1 MTHLLEA
8 LRAATDA
15 IRAHLLRASLTVLGM
30 VIGVAAV
37 IAVVALLQGFGQMIT
52 QQFRGLG
59 ANGMVVVAYLPEKAQ
74 LAGRT
79 ARLTPDDLVAIRR
92 QVTGVHAVVPLLTLA
107 QFSGQVAYGN
117 RSSATSITGTTSEFA
132 ANGAEYPTQGRFLV
146 SSDSQTRR
154 PVAVIGTSVVENLH
168 LPAHPEGRFISMYG
182 TWFKVVGV
190 LNKLGTLAGVLD
202 RDNRILIPYGTAVS
216 LSGRTI
222 PPNIAIEL
230 QADRAAD
237 VPRVE
242 GEITRVLR
250 RRHHLGSGQEDDF
263 KIQSAGE
270 LIKTLT
276 HVFDM
281 ISLVVGAIVGIALLV
296 GGVGIMNVLLV
307 SVTER
312 TREIGVCKS
321 LGATRSDV
329 LMQFLFE
336 ALLLALLGGLIGLGL
351 GMGLAALVAHL
362 VPALTGAHTPGWIVA
377 LSLGFTAAVGL
388 LFGIAPAAKA
398 AGLNPIDA
406 LRYE

>member
-1 MTHLLEA
+1 MTRLLEA

-15 IRAHLLRASLTVLGM
+15 LRAHVLRASLTVLGM

-52 QQFRGLG
+52 KQFRSLG
-59 ANGMVVVAYLPEKAQ
+59 ANGMVIVAYLPEKAR
-74 LAGRT
+74 LAGRS
-79 ARLTPDDLVAIRR
+79 ARLTPDDLIAIRR
-92 QVTGVHAVVPLLTLA
+92 QVQGIRGVVPLLSLA

-117 RSSATSITGTTSEFA
+117 RSSATSITGTTSDYA
-132 ANGAEYPTQGRFLV
+132 AGGTHYPEQGRFLV
-146 SSDSQTRR
+146 SSDSLTRR
-154 PVAVIGTSVVENLH
+154 PVAVIGTSVIENLH
-168 LPAHPEGRFISMYG
+168 LPEHPEGRFISLYG

-202 RDNRILIPYGTAVS
+202 QDNRILIPYGTAVS
-216 LSGRTI
+216 LSGSTI
-222 PPNIAIEL
+222 PPNIAIQL
-230 QADRAAD
+230 QAERAAD
-237 VPRVE
+237 IQRVE

-250 RRHHLGSGQEDDF
+250 RRHHLRAGQEDDF

-321 LGATRSDV
+321 LGATRSDI
-329 LMQFLFE
+329 LLQFLIE
-336 ALLLALLGGLIGLGL
+336 ALLLAMLGGLIGLGL
-351 GMGLAALVAHL
+351 GVGLAELVAHM
-362 VPALTGAHTPGWIVA
+362 VPQLAGAHTPAWIVA
-377 LSLGFTAAVGL
+377 LSLGFTAGIGL